1 MCMPFPQ
8 EGARRAISSAT
19 SGNAAVTAVNVPG
32 PINADASS
40 EYASLGSHSDSE
52 DAPLLPTRVR
62 KRGQGRKVEVAID
75 EDDFRSAC
83 AQTGEERLSLKG
95 LMQLCGCS
103 KSRVCRMKAATRHLQ
118 RWPSTI

>member
-1 MCMPFPQ
+1 M
-8 EGARRAISSAT
+8 SSA
-19 SGNAAVTAVNVPG
+19 SGNAAVVAVNVLG

-52 DAPLLPTRVR
+52 DAPLLQTHVR
-62 KRGQGRKVEVAID
+62 KRGQGRKVEVAMD
-75 EDDFRSAC
+75 EDDFCSAC

-95 LMQLCGCS
+95 SMQLCGCS

-118 RWPSTI
+118 RWPSTR